1 MPERVQVKD
10 LYKDR
15 GYLPGV
21 QPTARPVDTFVAP
34 APPRQDIRLTE
45 LARAFQDIQPGL
57 RQFANER
64 IQVANEADVEMGRKA
79 ALANKAQFKEAIDK
93 GVIPPGAS
101 PWFKV
106 GYERQ
111 RAARVSMEYDQALKS
126 AYAQTDLSNN
136 DDPAAV
142 SSWMQDFT
150 KSWLESNPEAQANPE
165 FGRMFSTLG
174 AQAQDQLQSFHAAE
188 RTKRI
193 EEGLVSDTDFM
204 LGEIIKR
211 STLPDG
217 SRQSGLGTDLAAKL
231 SEQVSNGLNG
241 TVANR
246 LVTDAVI
253 REAEETGDITLLD
266 TLSEIPSGSGMVGN
280 IGWVKDQVQQARDR
294 ISQQDHQR
302 SHLTNLK
309 AAEDRKIAIQGL
321 QSAANEK
328 LFADPFGADIQDEM
342 TKLNLLDP
350 DEAIKLAGW
359 RTTLVSS
366 LSSKT
371 RVIEDPLIRTDLTL
385 RAVRGELSEDM
396 VRQAVANR
404 EIDADTAKSLITDL
418 IPKAKEHKVII
429 EMPAV
434 RRTSEGLKKV
444 ILGNEMSS
452 NFKEARY
459 SLAEQADEMFSVGM
473 VKWASQNPK
482 EAQDTEAVLNKAASL
497 RKAILS
503 IPEFLPDAEPLP
515 DVKATLERQAQEN
528 APVQVNADTAKSQ
541 FLFQS
546 AEELNAALAEAQKTK
561 GQSGRLADLA
571 RLYKIPVAELSA
583 AQKSLITKP
592 SAK

>member
-34 APPRQDIRLTE
+34 ATPRQDIRLTE

-111 RAARVSMEYDQALKS
+111 RAARVSLEYDQALKS

-136 DDPAAV
+136 DDPNAV
-142 SSWMQDFT
+142 SAWMQDFT
-150 KSWLESNPEAQANPE
+150 KSWLEANPEAQANPE

-217 SRQSGLGTDLAAKL
+217 SRQSGLGTDLAVKL

-253 REAEETGDITLLD
+253 REAEEAGDITLLD

-280 IGWVKDQVQQARDR
+280 IGWVKDQVQQARER
-294 ISQQDHQR
+294 ISREEHER
-302 SHLTNLK
+302 ARLTNAK
-309 AAEDRKIAIQGL
+309 AEHDKKVAIEGL
-321 QSAANEK
+321 QSVIVSK
-328 LFADPFGADIQDEM
+328 LLEDPFGSDIKAEQA
-342 TKLNLLDP
+342 KINLLDP
-350 DEAIKLAGW
+350 DEAMKASGW
-359 RTTLVSS
+359 RTTMVSA
-366 LSSKT
+366 LSSQA
-371 RVIEDPLIRTDLTL
+371 RIIENPEVRIGLTARALQGDLSQDEVFQAL
-385 RAVRGELSEDM
+385 RA
-396 VRQAVANR
+396 R

-418 IPKAKEHKVII
+418 IPKAKEQKQVINDPNVARFLRQI
-429 EMPAV
+429 ES
-434 RRTSEGLKKV
+434 TITK
-444 ILGNEMSS
+444 NE
-452 NFKEARY
+452 
-459 SLAEQADEMFSVGM
+459 LADEFADQRNYR
-473 VKWASQNPK
+473 ASEATSAFLLDMIKFKASNPNAGQLELIKRGRELSK
-482 EAQDTEAVLNKAASL
+482 E
-497 RKAILS
+497 ILELYREDS
-503 IPEFLPDAEPLP
+503 AEPLP
-515 DVKATLERQAQEN
+515 NVNLDKADPTRNTLFRDAKAFDEAVDEYNKTRGKSGKLAMLAQRYQM
-528 APVQVNADTAKSQ
+528 APISLIN
-541 FLFQS
+541 
-546 AEELNAALAEAQKTK
+546 AQKALLRQ
-561 GQSGRLADLA
+561 GDPQQ
-571 RLYKIPVAELSA
+571 P
-583 AQKSLITKP
+583 
-592 SAK
+592 